1 MVQTQI
7 ILQGITPDQLYDSL
21 ISRLDQRLADLVNKP
36 EPEPIKY
43 LTRQETADLLS
54 ISLVTLHDWSRKK
67 ILNPYRLG
75 NRVYYRSD
83 EIDQSLKQINQ

>member
-43 LTRQETADLLS
+43 LTRHEVAKLLS